1 MRVCLRVLVKS
12 IRRRLLALGVTWEVR
27 AVYASRYRKNTNT
40 DVFMVTSLLGKT
52 THEEQGN
59 F

>member
-12 IRRRLLALGVTWEVR
+12 IRRKLLALGVTWQVR
-27 AVYASRYRKNTNT
+27 DVYACRNIKNTIT
-40 DVFMVTSLLGKT
+40 EVFMVTSLLNKT